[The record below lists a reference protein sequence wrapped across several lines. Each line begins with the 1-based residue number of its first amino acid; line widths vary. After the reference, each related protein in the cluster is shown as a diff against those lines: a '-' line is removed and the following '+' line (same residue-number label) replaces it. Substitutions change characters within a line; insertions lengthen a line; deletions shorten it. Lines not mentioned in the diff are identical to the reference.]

1 MTNERNGIVMTVGFS
16 FLAGCLV
23 GGASGLLYAPQSGV
37 RTRRR
42 IAEFADD
49 VRERAGDATKEA
61 TQTIHKVVE
70 RGRGLVNA

>member
-1 MTNERNGIVMTVGFS
+1 MTNERNGIVMTAGLS

-23 GGASGLLYAPQSGV
+23 GGAAGVLYAPQSGT

-42 IAEFADD
+42 VVDFADD
-49 VRERAGDATKEA
+49 VRERAGDATEQA
-61 TQTIHKVVE
+61 AQTIHNVVE